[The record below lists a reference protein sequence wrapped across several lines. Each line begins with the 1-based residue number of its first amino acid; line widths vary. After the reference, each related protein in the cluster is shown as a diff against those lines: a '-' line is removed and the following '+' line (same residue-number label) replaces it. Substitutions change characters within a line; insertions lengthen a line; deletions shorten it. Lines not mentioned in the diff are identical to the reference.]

1 MAERK
6 KQEEIKFGIHV
17 LHFSLLTFHAR
28 IRVRHLTGPAR
39 AAIVGHVLCR
49 LVLDD
54 IPVGLLVHQLNAR
67 AHLAGMRG
75 RLAGCADVLPGG
87 SRVHLGCLHRHRDRT
102 LLHANVSPVWTSGKG
117 MYCKVSIY
125 WISTFFLTIRK

>member
-1 MAERK
+1 M
-6 KQEEIKFGIHV
+6 G
-17 LHFSLLTFHAR
+17 
-28 IRVRHLTGPAR
+28 HLTGPAR

-54 IPVGLLVHQLNAR
+54 IPVGLFVHQLNAR

-102 LLHANVSPVWTSGKG
+102 LLHANVSPVWMSGKG
-117 MYCKVSIY
+117 MYIFDKYIFFNDPKVKLK
-125 WISTFFLTIRK
+125 TRDN